1 MINPRILKPKVMKE
15 LSSGFTENNP
25 KGVQVQGFMEPTAY
39 KKFLAAIAKAK
50 LKKSEVRDTHSYFEA
65 DSPAL
70 KFFSSREFLAFAAAV
85 TGKKLTKAR
94 CSVRI
99 FLKGCYTLL
108 HDEAAAAKGLEFYF
122 DLTSQW
128 MQAWGGSTV
137 YLTDNGEK
145 LILPPS
151 PNNLI
156 IAVAGKS
163 YVKYVNHLAGEEGR
177 LVVYGIFK

>member
-1 MINPRILKPKVMKE
+1 MINLKLLKPKVMKE
-15 LSSGFTENNP
+15 LSSGFAENNP
-25 KGVQVQGFMEPTAY
+25 KGVQVQGFMEPESY
-39 KKFLAAIAKAK
+39 KKFLAAVAKAK

-85 TGKKLTKAR
+85 TGKKIKKVT

-99 FLKGCYTLL
+99 FLKDCYTLM
-108 HDEAAAAKGLEFYF
+108 HDEKKASGIELFF
-122 DLTSQW
+122 DMTPQW
-128 MQAWGGSTV
+128 MQEWGGSTV
-137 YLTDNGEK
+137 YLTDSGEK

-151 PNNLI
+151 PNSLI

-163 YVKYVNHLAGEEGR
+163 YVKYVNHLAGNEGR
-177 LVVYGIFK
+177 LVVYGTMK